1 MQYITRVAIDLDLMR
16 LITIGEEYFN
26 EVSRWTNFSFSRGKV
41 MRSAM
46 FAIASKDHNIFMA
59 VDDNNEILGF
69 LWGCITGQIWSD
81 DPVGHDVFLYVRP
94 KFRGNGIAKDLVK
107 MFLDWC
113 QACGC
118 KGVQMGANSGIQD
131 DAPAVNMY
139 KSLGFGS
146 GGRCFNLQ
154 FKGE

>member
-26 EVSRWTNFSFSRGKV
+26 EVSRWTNFSFNRGKV

-46 FAIASKDHNIFMA
+46 FAIANKDHNIFMA